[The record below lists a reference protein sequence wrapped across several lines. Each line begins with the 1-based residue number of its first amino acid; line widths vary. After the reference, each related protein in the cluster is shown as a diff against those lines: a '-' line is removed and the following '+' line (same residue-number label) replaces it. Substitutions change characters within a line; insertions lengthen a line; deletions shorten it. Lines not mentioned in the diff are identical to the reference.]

1 MRVLRSAALV
11 SFSLFGAV
19 AATSQSVLVVGPG
32 GYATIQGAVD
42 AASNGDIVRIAPGTY
57 GVFQLSG
64 KGLTLIADQPG
75 TVRIRNM
82 TFNENVV
89 AIDLD
94 PSLQLRLVDLIF
106 EDNPTVGILIV
117 GIFHGITS
125 IEGCTFVS
133 GMLPVLDVG
142 GNAVV
147 VMRRCQLQGSSDAAM
162 RVVGPAHLLASQ
174 CTFTGAPVVGLATS
188 GAALLVEGALAF
200 LSDCTLTGGS
210 YVGPAFSYTA
220 GSGVLCHIPARVWV
234 VDCTV
239 QGGDSSA
246 ANVAPGHAI
255 ANGGLTTYHR
265 GTVRGGIGPTGP
277 AAAVPGSSVPEPLL
291 GVTSSPAGLQLGANF
306 DVVLRG
312 APGDIL
318 VTFGTIELQLPQ
330 IVPILAQPVVGFL
343 APTGIVVDAAIAGPT
358 GTASYSFLVP
368 SVPAVRH
375 VGVWF
380 RGIDLATWPLQ
391 ASPIVGGVIR

>member
-1 MRVLRSAALV
+1 MRVLRSAALL
-11 SFSLFGAV
+11 SFSLFCAV

-57 GVFQLSG
+57 PVFQVSG

-75 TVRIRNM
+75 TVRVRN
-82 TFNENVV
+82 TYPNGDVGFNLN
-89 AIDLD
+89 

-106 EDNPTVGILIV
+106 EDDPTVGGLRV
-117 GIFHGITS
+117 GIAYGITS

-133 GMLPVLDVG
+133 GLLPVLSVG
-142 GNAVV
+142 FDAVV
-147 VMRRCQLQGSSDAAM
+147 VMRRCQLQGSSEAAM
-162 RVVGPAHLLASQ
+162 KVTSMAHLLASE
-174 CTFTGAPVVGLATS
+174 CTFTGAPVVGLSTS
-188 GAALLVEGALAF
+188 GAALRVEGASAF
-200 LSDCTLTGGS
+200 LSNCTLTGGP
-210 YVGPAFSYTA
+210 YVGPAFAYVAGTA
-220 GSGVLCHIPARVWV
+220 VRCGIPARVWV

-239 QGGDSSA
+239 LGGDSSV
-246 ANVAPGHAI
+246 ANVLPGPAVF
-255 ANGGLTTYHR
+255 NGGWTSYHR
-265 GTVRGGIGPTGP
+265 GTVLGGIGPTGQ
-277 AAAVPGSSVPEPLL
+277 AVAIPGPSMAEPLL
-291 GVTSSPAGLQLGANF
+291 GVTSPQTGLQLGASF

-318 VTFGTIELQLPQ
+318 VTFGTTEMQPLQ
-330 IVPILAQPVVGFL
+330 IVPILAQPLLGFL

-368 SVPAVRH
+368 NAPAIRH

-391 ASPIVGGVIR
+391 ASPVVGGVIR